1 MRVLVVDDSEMVRNV
16 LGAMVGRLGHEAV
29 CVGSVAEAL
38 AADESDVILLDL
50 ELPDGT
56 GYEVARTMRE
66 RGERARI
73 YAISGHDGAA
83 KSCLDAGMNG
93 SLRKPFVLDDVA
105 TLIGVSSAYIDLGG
119 DEDLLRTMLA
129 GVIDEVPRLLVQAR
143 QTADLSELHRIAH
156 TIRGVLR
163 FLDTPR
169 ASRAA
174 AALESSARSGRISP
188 EALSELENAAEDLI
202 PRLVELLESAHGPS
216 SGS

>member
-105 TLIGVSSAYIDLGG
+105 NLIGVSSAYIDLGG

-129 GVIDEVPRLLVQAR
+129 GVIDEVPRLLVQ
-143 QTADLSELHRIAH
+143 
-156 TIRGVLR
+156 
-163 FLDTPR
+163 
-169 ASRAA
+169 
-174 AALESSARSGRISP
+174 
-188 EALSELENAAEDLI
+188 
-202 PRLVELLESAHGPS
+202 
-216 SGS
+216 